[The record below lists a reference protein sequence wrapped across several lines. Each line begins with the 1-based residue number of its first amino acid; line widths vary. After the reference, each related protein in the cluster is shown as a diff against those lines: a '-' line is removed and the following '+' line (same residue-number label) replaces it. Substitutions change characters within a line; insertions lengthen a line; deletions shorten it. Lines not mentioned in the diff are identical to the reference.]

1 MEPQGFLQLVLAHW
15 KAELGSG
22 VRGYRTRISE
32 SSVGLLVGG
41 PVLVMADCR
50 FLGVPKLVLA
60 FR

>member
-22 VRGYRTRISE
+22 VRRYRTRVPE
-32 SSVGLLVGG
+32 SSVGLLVSG
-41 PVLVMADCR
+41 PVPVMTDCR

-60 FR
+60 FW